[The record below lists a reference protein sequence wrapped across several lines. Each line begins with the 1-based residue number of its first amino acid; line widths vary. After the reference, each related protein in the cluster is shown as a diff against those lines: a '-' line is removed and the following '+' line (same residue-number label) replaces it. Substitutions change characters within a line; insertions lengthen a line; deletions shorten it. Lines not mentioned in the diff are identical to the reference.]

1 MKLQLIKTKET
12 DGDWYKILVDGK
24 YKKAISISERGEEEA
39 YRIANEALD
48 FYKENKGEYQII
60 KEEEV

>member
-12 DGDWYKILVDGK
+12 DGDWYKILVDDRV
-24 YKKAISISERGEEEA
+24 KAVVNAKNDKS
-39 YRIANEALD
+39 LD
-48 FYKENKGEYQII
+48 RAFEIYEFITENKGEFQII

>member
-12 DGDWYKILVDGK
+12 DGDWFKILVDGRC
-24 YKKAISISERGEEEA
+24 KAVTNAKTENSLERAVEI
-39 YRIANEALD
+39 YTFI
-48 FYKENKGEYQII
+48 KENKGEYQII